1 MMTENARQKL
11 RLSPHGA
18 RTRELIPPYAMVG
31 MFPYNAH
38 AWTVPKLVSDL
49 ERRVLAARQWL
60 QDNHWD
66 PLVEAFLKDKVLAE
80 GVYMPEDPNIRHAA
94 QMTVQEVAAHDVWTR
109 QRVVFDIHPGLTKH
123 LRTSDSD
130 KFPPMVLQHLTHP
143 NPFVYLSEPVPMKD
157 AVGKPVR
164 VLGWYVVGMT
174 RDSQYTDTT
183 DEQAHAFHLTVI
195 SEVLSEDGKEVR
207 DWDYCRITLPINGAD
222 ATVGELVSRAMDSFN
237 WDPSIPGQTQEG
249 QQRYMRDLLHT
260 IVPHLLY
267 LVSQNLET
275 KPKPFTAQPLPKRN
289 KWDRRQGGG
298 PVQRQMVG
306 YSSGPSLAA
315 ITRWGDEKVEEKGAR
330 GPQGERR
337 QARAHVR
344 RAHFHT
350 YWAGKGSKEM
360 TPQER
365 QEHAEKR
372 VKWVAPVLVNAD
384 ASPVATTTVKV
395 K

>member
-237 WDPSIPGQTQEG
+237 WDPSHPRPDAGGTAAVHAGPAAHDRAAPAVPGLAEPGDQAPSRSRPSPCPSATSG
-249 QQRYMRDLLHT
+249 TAGRAAGRCSGRWSATARDRPWRPSPGG
-260 IVPHLLY
+260 VM
-267 LVSQNLET
+267 
-275 KPKPFTAQPLPKRN
+275 KRS
-289 KWDRRQGGG
+289 RRRAPGAPRGS
-298 PVQRQMVG
+298 VG
-306 YSSGPSLAA
+306 
-315 ITRWGDEKVEEKGAR
+315 RR
-330 GPQGERR
+330 GPTCAGLTSTPTGRARDPRR
-337 QARAHVR
+337 
-344 RAHFHT
+344 
-350 YWAGKGSKEM
+350 
-360 TPQER
+360 
-365 QEHAEKR
+365 
-372 VKWVAPVLVNAD
+372 
-384 ASPVATTTVKV
+384 
-395 K
+395 